1 MRRLLPWLTAA
12 LVIGLDRVSKLA
24 VQRHIEVG
32 TLVPIVP
39 GLDLSHVHNRG
50 IAFSL
55 FADGGPLSRIILH
68 MVILTAVAL
77 ITWMLVR
84 QSHEGFVPAV
94 AFGAILGGAVGNL
107 VDRVVHGWVVDF
119 IHVSARVGEQRW
131 SFPDF
136 NVADSSITVG
146 ACLLILWELRSHRQ
160 DAAPLMSDHA
170 PDSD

>member
-12 LVIGLDRVSKLA
+12 TVVGLDRASKLA
-24 VQRHIEVG
+24 VQSHIEVG
-32 TLVPIVP
+32 ALVPVVP
-39 GLDLSHVHNRG
+39 GLAISHVHNRG

-55 FADGGPLSRIILH
+55 FADGGPLSRIVLH

-84 QSHEGFVPAV
+84 QSHEGILPAV

-119 IHVSARVGEQRW
+119 IHVWARLGERTW

-146 ACLLILWELRSHRQ
+146 ACLLVLWELLSHRRAEAP
-160 DAAPLMSDHA
+160 AASDHA
-170 PDSD
+170 PDPD